1 MMKPKS
7 LNREA
12 VQLAATM
19 LMLAGGSTST
29 LTVKEYLHNRGYRA
43 GQSEVSS
50 WLFRIATRERWI
62 INDDGTYRV
71 FYFPNFMRLP
81 LAGSR
86 PGNQA
91 ARIC

>member
-1 MMKPKS
+1 
-7 LNREA
+7 
-12 VQLAATM
+12 M

-29 LTVKEYLHNRGYRA
+29 LTVKEYLRDRGYRA

-62 INDDGTYRV
+62 TNDDGTYRV
-71 FYFPNFMRLP
+71 FYFPNFMELP

-86 PGNQA
+86 PGSQA
-91 ARIC
+91 AKIC